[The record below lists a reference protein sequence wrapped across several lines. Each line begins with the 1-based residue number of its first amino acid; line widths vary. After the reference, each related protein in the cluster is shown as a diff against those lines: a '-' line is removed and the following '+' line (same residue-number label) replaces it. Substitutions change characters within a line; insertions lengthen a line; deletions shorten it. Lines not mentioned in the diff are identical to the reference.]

1 MDYTPDSISSA
12 MNEAYTHTESSN
24 GPAPLPESSVANAAT
39 DPKET
44 MFNDINK
51 DQLLRI
57 LRAWKKENT
66 TDGKAFFS
74 TYPLVWDECTD
85 LQKAKTKLF
94 WFEKLKDPH
103 RIAIKVNADAA
114 LLAGSNVT
122 KEREAQSNFN
132 DYARLLH
139 LKKDGRLATTWRA
152 AFDQKTRNELDDKE
166 GYCDPY
172 DTLAESFNDYEEF
185 KYVNASFPKKHKDV
199 NGIVVVTSED
209 ESLIDVAKRCVDINP
224 NDSARPKRNGEWVKV
239 KWKELNSSIA
249 KQYAK
254 YNTSGRQDGSAV
266 EKLWVEFI
274 DSGQEAVSV
283 VIYYVITL
291 FNLSELNTIG
301 KILPA
306 KMQANTTIINI
317 ETDNEAAAES
327 HKASLRMKKTAQKRR
342 ERKAKRERLA
352 EGDLD
357 SSFEGSEDNSASIT
371 KMLDERLKEHNQIQE
386 NMFTFNWMMA
396 HGSSSNK
403 KQVRAVMAQK
413 LKLASEG
420 MDLKPAADD
429 GSDEDSLFGI
439 IDS

>member
-1 MDYTPDSISSA
+1 M
-12 MNEAYTHTESSN
+12 
-24 GPAPLPESSVANAAT
+24 
-39 DPKET
+39 
-44 MFNDINK
+44 
-51 DQLLRI
+51 
-57 LRAWKKENT
+57 
-66 TDGKAFFS
+66 
-74 TYPLVWDECTD
+74 
-85 LQKAKTKLF
+85 
-94 WFEKLKDPH
+94 
-103 RIAIKVNADAA
+103 NADAA
-114 LLAGSNVT
+114 SLAGSNVT
-122 KEREAQSNFN
+122 NEREAQSNLN

-152 AFDQKTRNELDDKE
+152 AFDQKTRNELDNKE
-166 GYCDPY
+166 GCCDPY

-185 KYVNASFPKKHKDV
+185 KYVNASIPKKHKDA

-209 ESLIDVAKRCVDINP
+209 ESLNEVAKRCVDINP
-224 NDSARPKRNGEWVKV
+224 NDCARPKRNGEWVKA

-274 DSGQEAVSV
+274 DNGQEAVSV
-283 VIYYVITL
+283 VIYYVIAL

-317 ETDNEAAAES
+317 ETDNEAATES

-352 EGDLD
+352 EGDLE

-371 KMLDERLKEHNQIQE
+371 KVLDERLKEHNQIQE
-386 NMFTFNWMMA
+386 NIFTLNWMMA
-396 HGSSSNK
+396 HVSSSDK
-403 KQVRAVMAQK
+403 KQVRAVIAQK

-439 IDS
+439 IDLSRL